1 MTDDLKPVPN
11 GEVRLMMA
19 KRIRDE
25 ATSLATRRVPAVKQ
39 LSNGDASAALKG
51 ADSVS
56 VAAHGTFTKGLK
68 HDMYGRVVR
77 QDLRTLVSAINQ
89 DGNGTEYASSPFPG
103 TYKGALAGKPAA
115 FDVPLYD
122 GTYKRPEG
130 GDGKARSWESPIAGH
145 TFDLEGPDADQTAM
159 PPAPKLGSSELT
171 GEIAEVYGAALI
183 RDVPFTSWD
192 TDAKVAEVV
201 DYLNALPFFASENGL
216 DADAKKRRAARFGDG
231 DRTVTIGNLFRGS
244 TKGAQTGPYISQ
256 FMLVGNSEK
265 ASADP
270 GYSNQTKTG
279 SSLDALTR
287 STSHVPPEMR
297 SNPGMPAC
305 EDEGFIRYGT
315 QAITQKLRPHQEKID
330 HMTEWQTWLDV
341 QNGANRKDK
350 FDFYLTDSREPVGDA
365 QSRFIATPRD
375 LATYVHFDQLYQ
387 AYLNACLLILGKGMT
402 SDAGLPEGMGHPT
415 RDGFATFGGP
425 HILTLVNEVATRALK
440 AVRRQKYNVHLRSRP
455 EAVAAAIGLAWSNN
469 AADKNKLGPQKALLD
484 GMVAP
489 LSDAG
494 LLDAI
499 AAHNYEV
506 NLFWKNNN
514 WPVEYGPLEN
524 SERNALLPM
533 AFPEGSPM
541 HPAYGAGHATVA
553 GACVT
558 ILKAFFEMYEI
569 GEKRNTFS
577 IYDIVTMQG
586 GYPAQKFPDD
596 LFGNERLLVGERED
610 QFEHAYVPD
619 PVKSH
624 TELHK
629 HTVLGGGLTIQGEL
643 DKLAANI
650 AIGRNFAGVHFYT
663 DYYESLRA
671 GERIAV
677 GILQEQMLTYREP
690 VSMRFTSFDDD
701 YVMIVGT
708 GGSNDQDDAVVLVW
722 DKDKRGGT
730 EADFQK
736 WWTRHQP

>member
-1 MTDDLKPVPN
+1 MTDDLNPVPN

-19 KRIRDE
+19 KRVRDE
-25 ATSLATRRVPAVKQ
+25 ATRLATQRIPAVKQ
-39 LSNGDASAALKG
+39 LNNGEAGAALKG
-51 ADSVS
+51 ADGND

-68 HDMYGRVVR
+68 HDNFGRVIR
-77 QDLRTLVSAINQ
+77 KDLRALVSAINQ
-89 DGNGTEYASSPFPG
+89 DGNGTDYASSPFPG

-115 FDVPLYD
+115 FNVPLYN
-122 GTYKRPEG
+122 GAFERPEG
-130 GDGKARSWESPIAGH
+130 GKGKARSWESPIAGH

-159 PPAPKLGSSELT
+159 PPAPTLGSSELT
-171 GEIAEVYGAALI
+171 GEIAEIYGAALI

-192 TDAKVAEVV
+192 SDPKVTQVIG
-201 DYLNALPFFASENGL
+201 YLSALPFFASENGL
-216 DADAKKRRAARFGDG
+216 DTDARKRRAARFGNG
-231 DRTVTIGNLFRGS
+231 DTTVSVGNLFRGS
-244 TKGAQTGPYISQ
+244 TKGAQRGPYISQ
-256 FMLVGNSEK
+256 FMLVGNPEK

-270 GYSNQTKTG
+270 AYGNQPKSG
-279 SSLDALTR
+279 SSTDALTR

-350 FDFYLTDSREPVGDA
+350 FNFYLTDTKKPGGNA
-365 QSRFIATPRD
+365 QSRFIASPRD

-387 AYLNACLLILGKGMT
+387 AYLNACLLMLGKEMP
-402 SDAGLPEGMGHPT
+402 SDAGLPEGKGHPT

-425 HILTLVNEVATRALK
+425 HILTLVTEVATRALK

-469 AADKNKLGPQKALLD
+469 GADKNKLGPQKALLD
-484 GMVAP
+484 DMVAP
-489 LSDAG
+489 LRDVG

-499 AAHNYEV
+499 AAHNHEV
-506 NLFWKNNN
+506 NVFWKNNN
-514 WPVEYGPLEN
+514 WPVDYGPLGDSN
-524 SERNALLPM
+524 HNALLPM

-569 GEKRNTFS
+569 GDKRNTFS
-577 IYDIVTMQG
+577 IYDIVKMPG

-596 LFGNERLLVGERED
+596 LFGGERLLVGKHD
-610 QFEHAYVPD
+610 HQFEDAYVPD
-619 PVKSH
+619 PAKSH
-624 TELHK
+624 TKLHA
-629 HTVLGGGLTIQGEL
+629 HQVQGGGLTVQGEL

-701 YVMIVGT
+701 YVMIAGT
-708 GGSNDQDDAVVLVW
+708 GGSKDMDDAMVFVW
-722 DKDKRGGT
+722 DKNKHGGT
-730 EADFQK
+730 KADFQN

>member
-1 MTDDLKPVPN
+1 MTDDLNPVPN

-25 ATSLATRRVPAVKQ
+25 ANRLATRRVAAVKQ
-39 LSNGDASAALKG
+39 LNNGDVSAALNG
-51 ADSVS
+51 ADGNA

-68 HDMYGRVVR
+68 HDKFGRVLR
-77 QDLRTLVSAINQ
+77 QDLRAFVGAINQ
-89 DGNGTEYASSPFPG
+89 DGNGTDYASSPFPG
-103 TYKGALAGKPAA
+103 TYKGPLAGKPAA
-115 FDVPLYD
+115 FDAPLYD
-122 GTYKRPEG
+122 GSFKRPEG
-130 GDGKARSWESPIAGH
+130 GDGKARSWESPLAGH
-145 TFDLEGPDADQTAM
+145 TFDLEGPDADQIAM
-159 PPAPKLGSSELT
+159 PPAPKLGSSELA
-171 GEIAEVYGAALI
+171 GEIAEIYGAALI

-192 TDAKVAEVV
+192 GDPKVAEVV
-201 DYLNALPFFASENGL
+201 GYLSALPFFATEDGL
-216 DADAKKRRAARFGDG
+216 DAHAKKRRAARFGNG
-231 DRTVTIGNLFRGS
+231 DTTVSVRNLFRGS
-244 TKGAQTGPYISQ
+244 TKGAQIGPYISQ
-256 FMLVGNSEK
+256 FMLVGNPEK
-265 ASADP
+265 PSADP
-270 GYSNQTKTG
+270 AYENQTKSG
-279 SSLDALTR
+279 SSIDALTR

-297 SNPGMPAC
+297 PNPGMPAG

-350 FDFYLTDSREPVGDA
+350 FDFYLTDTGKPEGNA
-365 QSRFIATPRD
+365 KSRFIATPRD

-387 AYLNACLLILGKGMT
+387 AYLNACLLMLGKGMP
-402 SDAGLPEGMGHPT
+402 SDAGLPEGNGHST

-425 HILTLVNEVATRALK
+425 HILTLVTEVATRALK

-455 EAVAAAIGLAWSNN
+455 EAVAAAIGLAWSND
-469 AADKNKLGPQKALLD
+469 AADKNNLGPQKALLD
-484 GMVAP
+484 GVVTP
-489 LSDAG
+489 LSNSG
-494 LLDAI
+494 VLDAI
-499 AAHNYEV
+499 AAHNYEA
-506 NLFWKNNN
+506 NLFWKENN
-514 WPVEYGPLEN
+514 WPVGYGPLEKA
-524 SERNALLPM
+524 ERNALLPM

-577 IYDIVTMQG
+577 IYDIVRRPG

-596 LFGNERLLVGERED
+596 LFQDERLLVGGGED
-610 QFEHAYVPD
+610 QFDHAYVPD
-619 PVKSH
+619 PAKSH
-624 TELHK
+624 TELLK
-629 HTVLGGGLTIQGEL
+629 YAVQGAGLTVQGEL

-690 VSMRFTSFDDD
+690 VSMRFTSFDGD
-701 YVMIVGT
+701 YVMIAGT
-708 GGSNDQDDAVVLVW
+708 GGSVDEDDALVFVW
-722 DKDKRGGT
+722 DENKRGGT
-730 EADFQK
+730 EADFQN